1 MPFTKP
7 ELIDAVTKL
16 FKDNDRTRI
25 VSMLSETFV
34 LKIPETLPYGG
45 SFQGAGEFDRYFKSI
60 YEDHSF
66 WSSFRTELSVGRV
79 LDAGSYLVAPLR
91 VTARAKSS
99 GATITV
105 ENLWLFEVAD
115 GNFVRAQLYADT
127 AAGRNVAGLGPQPD
141 AAVLGG
147 DAKTHNPAPIGD
159 ATVADESEFFE
170 QALWPGMKVGAAL
183 RVTSN
188 HLLGVG
194 LDQASASL
202 RTPSQHRGQLVD
214 GALVHVTEF
223 GLAVA
228 HYGAVLADALGMK
241 ADAPAATPDKVVC
254 LNQSGEVLQGIGREQ
269 TRRVLGRGLP
279 EASRSSG
286 HAGSAFLRMDLGLA
300 DTASHDQSAARPHCD
315 GERIAVRCYRGG
327 QRAARS
333 VLARLPRFCSLLA
346 VSAASP
352 GRSGFSRGS
361 AVHARVRTDGHPSG
375 RLLRTGRA
383 RRRRSPSA

>member
-25 VSMLSETFV
+25 VSMLPETFV

-45 SFQGAGEFDRYFKSI
+45 SFQGAGEFDRFFKSI

-127 AAGRNVAGLGPQPD
+127 AAGRNVAGLGPQPEE
-141 AAVLGG
+141 AVPGG
-147 DAKTHNPAPIGD
+147 DAKAHNPAPLGD
-159 ATVADESEFFE
+159 ATVADESELFE
-170 QALWPGMKVGAAL
+170 QALWPGLQVGATL
-183 RVTSN
+183 RVTSI

-194 LDQASASL
+194 LDQASASM
-202 RTPSQHRGQLVD
+202 RYRGQ
-214 GALVHVTEF
+214 
-223 GLAVA
+223 
-228 HYGAVLADALGMK
+228 
-241 ADAPAATPDKVVC
+241 
-254 LNQSGEVLQGIGREQ
+254 
-269 TRRVLGRGLP
+269 
-279 EASRSSG
+279 
-286 HAGSAFLRMDLGLA
+286 
-300 DTASHDQSAARPHCD
+300 
-315 GERIAVRCYRGG
+315 YRGNSGPRHAFAPGPGTGEQAADPPVG
-327 QRAARS
+327 Q
-333 VLARLPRFCSLLA
+333 L
-346 VSAASP
+346 
-352 GRSGFSRGS
+352 G
-361 AVHARVRTDGHPSG
+361 
-375 RLLRTGRA
+375 
-383 RRRRSPSA
+383 